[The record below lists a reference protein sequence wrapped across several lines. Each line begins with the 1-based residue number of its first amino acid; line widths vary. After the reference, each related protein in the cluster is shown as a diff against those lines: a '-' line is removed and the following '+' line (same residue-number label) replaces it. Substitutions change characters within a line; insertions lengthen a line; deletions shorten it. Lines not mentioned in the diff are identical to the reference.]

1 MEIFTKS
8 LSRRK
13 FSLMDVG
20 ILCIIFIILY
30 AILKLGMGMNAPF
43 SQGEHLEISLSPAM
57 LPYYAGRSLL
67 RMFIAFI
74 FSLIFTLV
82 YGYIAAKIKSAG
94 AIMIPILD
102 ILQSIPVLGF
112 LSVTIAALM
121 AAFPHSL
128 FGVECAS
135 ILAIF
140 TGQAWNMTFSFYH
153 SLITIPKDLTEA
165 SQMLHFNAWRRFI
178 NLELPI
184 SAIGLIW
191 NGMMSFGGGWFFL
204 AASEAISVLGED
216 IHLPGIGSYL
226 AVAVDS
232 GNIQAMLY
240 AMVTMLVMILL
251 VDQFFWRPLVV
262 WGQRFKLELSESDI
276 QPTSF
281 VYNILYKSFI
291 VQWLYHRLFVPLGR
305 SVNKIAMRSVDKIDD
320 VSEMY
325 RKTPE
330 ALTGQRIAK
339 VIVIIFFIWLLYKPA
354 MEAAA
359 MLYNIGMSEISGA
372 FMLGLCTAGR
382 VFTALLLG
390 ALWTIPVGVKIGLN
404 PKLSQKMQPIVQ
416 MAASFPANMLFPFIT
431 ILFVQYNVDFEYGSI
446 LLMMLGTQ
454 WYILFNVIAGAM
466 SIPNDLL
473 EAADVFELAGWKKWR
488 SFILPSIFPNLVT
501 GLITASGGAWNASIV
516 SELVSWKDIT
526 LTASGIG
533 AYINS
538 STSSGNWNEILV
550 GLTVMCVI
558 VVFINHFLWHKLY
571 YLAQT
576 KYHLD

>member
-305 SVNKIAMRSVDKIDD
+305 S
-320 VSEMY
+320 
-325 RKTPE
+325 
-330 ALTGQRIAK
+330 
-339 VIVIIFFIWLLYKPA
+339 
-354 MEAAA
+354 
-359 MLYNIGMSEISGA
+359 
-372 FMLGLCTAGR
+372 
-382 VFTALLLG
+382 
-390 ALWTIPVGVKIGLN
+390 
-404 PKLSQKMQPIVQ
+404 
-416 MAASFPANMLFPFIT
+416 
-431 ILFVQYNVDFEYGSI
+431 
-446 LLMMLGTQ
+446 
-454 WYILFNVIAGAM
+454 
-466 SIPNDLL
+466 
-473 EAADVFELAGWKKWR
+473 
-488 SFILPSIFPNLVT
+488 
-501 GLITASGGAWNASIV
+501 
-516 SELVSWKDIT
+516 
-526 LTASGIG
+526 
-533 AYINS
+533 
-538 STSSGNWNEILV
+538 
-550 GLTVMCVI
+550 
-558 VVFINHFLWHKLY
+558 
-571 YLAQT
+571 T
-576 KYHLD
+576 K

>member
-1 MEIFTKS
+1 
-8 LSRRK
+8 
-13 FSLMDVG
+13 
-20 ILCIIFIILY
+20 
-30 AILKLGMGMNAPF
+30 
-43 SQGEHLEISLSPAM
+43 
-57 LPYYAGRSLL
+57 
-67 RMFIAFI
+67 
-74 FSLIFTLV
+74 
-82 YGYIAAKIKSAG
+82 
-94 AIMIPILD
+94 
-102 ILQSIPVLGF
+102 
-112 LSVTIAALM
+112 
-121 AAFPHSL
+121 
-128 FGVECAS
+128 
-135 ILAIF
+135 
-140 TGQAWNMTFSFYH
+140 
-153 SLITIPKDLTEA
+153 
-165 SQMLHFNAWRRFI
+165 
-178 NLELPI
+178 
-184 SAIGLIW
+184 
-191 NGMMSFGGGWFFL
+191 
-204 AASEAISVLGED
+204 
-216 IHLPGIGSYL
+216 
-226 AVAVDS
+226 
-232 GNIQAMLY
+232 
-240 AMVTMLVMILL
+240 
-251 VDQFFWRPLVV
+251 
-262 WGQRFKLELSESDI
+262 
-276 QPTSF
+276 
-281 VYNILYKSFI
+281 
-291 VQWLYHRLFVPLGR
+291 
-305 SVNKIAMRSVDKIDD
+305 
-320 VSEMY
+320 
-325 RKTPE
+325 
-330 ALTGQRIAK
+330 
-339 VIVIIFFIWLLYKPA
+339 
-354 MEAAA
+354 
-359 MLYNIGMSEISGA
+359 
-372 FMLGLCTAGR
+372 MLGLCTAGR